1 MNVASSQKL
10 RLKSNF
16 SLFRDHPRIRFRKV
30 RYRHS
35 CIAWVHENISPAD
48 DNRNE
53 CLGNNCWIDCPMS
66 IRGIIDCNWMRW
78 AVWPGN
84 HWIGSCLAKIEQPCT
99 VDWWWPISDWSTS
112 WLSGILWL
120 LVSSINWSVVGRV
133 SIRFHLCSACL
144 IQSPCIDVGR
154 WIDLKWWLVSNW
166 FGRRRWLYE
175 KADHTGL
182 TFTQLSDA
190 LYETVGPELTDP
202 STRPL
207 LLLLPPPQRLS
218 SSVRWRIGWS
228 DDVSIRSHYSEN
240 ILRQAESLRF
250 GGVPWAYLW
259 EFTDSNP
266 SKESVPVIKD

>member
-1 MNVASSQKL
+1 MPREDRAAVYGW
-10 RLKSNF
+10 LK
-16 SLFRDHPRIRFRKV
+16 
-30 RYRHS
+30 
-35 CIAWVHENISPAD
+35 
-48 DNRNE
+48 
-53 CLGNNCWIDCPMS
+53 
-66 IRGIIDCNWMRW
+66 
-78 AVWPGN
+78 
-84 HWIGSCLAKIEQPCT
+84 
-99 VDWWWPISDWSTS
+99 WWPISDWSTS

-154 WIDLKWWLVSNW
+154 WIDLKWWLVSDW

-228 DDVSIRSHYSEN
+228 DDVSIRSHYFDICCSPDDVRDVIRKHSE
-240 ILRQAESLRF
+240 A
-250 GGVPWAYLW
+250 GGK
-259 EFTDSNP
+259 S
-266 SKESVPVIKD
+266 